1 VWGRLSE
8 RMSAV
13 AELGQ
18 IQLGKAPS
26 TSQQGALS
34 ALEGSE

>member
-1 VWGRLSE
+1 
-8 RMSAV
+8 MSAV

-26 TSQQGALS
+26 TSQQGAL
-34 ALEGSE
+34 LHWKGVSEQG